1 MAEPLVDL
9 FKDIAN
15 SIRFKEGTD
24 KPLKAEY
31 FYANIMNLAEVNTS
45 DATAT
50 AADITEGKV
59 AYGQGQRIVGTMAPG
74 VPQAEHDVVVAERD
88 ALQSQVNTLS
98 TSLTNAEKALTDAFV
113 LVSAINGI
121 SG

>member
-31 FYANIMNLAEVNTS
+31 FYANIMNLAEVNTA

-50 AADITEGKV
+50 AADIIDGKV

-74 VPQAEHDVVVAERD
+74 VPQAEYDNLLAEKN

-98 TSLTNAEKALTDAFV
+98 TNLTNAEKTLMDAFI
-113 LVSAINGI
+113 LVSAINGV

>member
-1 MAEPLVDL
+1 MAEPLVDI

-15 SIRFKEGTD
+15 SIRFKEGSD
-24 KPLKAEY
+24 KKLKPEY
-31 FYANIMNLAEVNTS
+31 FYANIMNLAEVNTA

-50 AADITEGKV
+50 AADILDGKV

-74 VPQAEHDVVVAERD
+74 VPQAEYDSLLAEKNT
-88 ALQSQVNTLS
+88 LQSQVNTLS
-98 TSLTNAEKALTDAFV
+98 TNLTNAEKALTDAFV